1 MTDLV
6 VFTDGSCIPQ
16 LGKACS
22 ATVWPDAEFED
33 QAFFLDPVSPRT
45 SNRAEFLAAIK
56 AGEQADTIDPDRQRV
71 LHIHTDSML
80 LVNSMTKWVSG
91 WRNKNWKKAGGA
103 QIKNLD
109 LIKTLDSQMTLRK
122 TKYTH
127 VRAHTDGTDY
137 NSFYNARADACAQ
150 NNVRLDTGIQK
161 PAQKNKKR
169 KRVHSPP

>member
-1 MTDLV
+1 MTDIV

-16 LGKACS
+16 LDKACA
-22 ATVWPDAEFED
+22 ATVWPNSEFED
-33 QAFFLDPVSPRT
+33 QAFFPEDNLPRT
-45 SNRAEFLAAIK
+45 SNRAEFSAAIK
-56 AGEQADTIDPDRQRV
+56 AGEQADTIDPGRQRV

-91 WRNKNWKKAGGA
+91 WRKNNWKKAGGA

-109 LIKTLDSQMTLRK
+109 LIKTLDSQMTLRQ
-122 TKYTH
+122 TRFTH

-137 NSFYNARADACAQ
+137 NSFWNARADQTAQ
-150 NNVRLDTGIQK
+150 NAVRSDRGVQK

-169 KRVHSPP
+169 KRA